1 MFVMV
6 CEVGMSMWS
15 TAAAT
20 AAVVSLRRLVLLHFT
35 RLSFLQVSAQLPP
48 RSNLCPDV
56 APVLLSCSRKARP
69 LCDLG
74 SSIPAVLLHWRHER
88 AVESAAGSETDTHQ
102 RHTQRHIHTSSA
114 SCDAVNNGMLET
126 DESYTLNTNRGVL
139 AACVLVLVL
148 ALS

>member
-74 SSIPAVLLHWRHER
+74 SSIPAVLLHWRET
-88 AVESAAGSETDTHQ
+88 AVEGALQGPRPTLIIVTRSATSTLLQ
-102 RHTQRHIHTSSA
+102 RHVMHYIS
-114 SCDAVNNGMLET
+114 
-126 DESYTLNTNRGVL
+126 
-139 AACVLVLVL
+139 
-148 ALS
+148 